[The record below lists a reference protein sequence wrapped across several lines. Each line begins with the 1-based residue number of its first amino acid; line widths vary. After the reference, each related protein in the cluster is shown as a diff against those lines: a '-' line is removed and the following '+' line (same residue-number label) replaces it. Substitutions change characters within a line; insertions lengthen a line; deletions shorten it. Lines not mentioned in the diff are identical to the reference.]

1 MDTKRTPAE
10 RISTLSDQII
20 SKTDPNPLQ
29 SYRKA
34 STISIPALKEIL
46 YGKYSEFRDK
56 CLEIIAN
63 DPLFKHH
70 TSSELTRDQQRKMAF
85 LQMVH
90 YQKKTNLTLQDFIN
104 DPIIVNISGECLF
117 TFDASVAIK
126 TGVHFV
132 LYTFSLLNLGTEKH
146 QKYIERAVNLEDFGC
161 FALTELGH
169 GSNARDINTTA
180 IYDSSTEEFI
190 LNTPNDLAMK
200 FWIGAAAD
208 LANVTA
214 LWAQL
219 IIGETNYG
227 PHVFVVPIRDVKDH
241 SVLPGVVIGDCGSK
255 NGINGIDNGFLI
267 FKNFRIP
274 RDNLLDKFS
283 QVMPNGEFKT
293 TIKNSDK
300 RFGIQLGSL
309 AGGRI
314 TLTHN
319 TISQLI
325 NAITIATRFCAVR
338 TQFGPV
344 GKPEQPLLEYQLT
357 QHRLIPIVANALIYR
372 IAGQSINEFW
382 SKRKEII
389 LKDFKNPAVNEF
401 HALVS
406 ALKPI
411 CSWSAVKGIQQCR
424 EICGG
429 LGYSAYNRLGAL
441 LADTD
446 VCQTFEGENNILI
459 QQTAKFLLDAIKDIY
474 KGKENQYVTA
484 KWLTITP
491 VFEDKCQIMEKTA
504 FCTIEN
510 FRFILEHRANL
521 TLQESVM
528 KLQVNLGSSPD
539 LFTAWNDAQVFHL
552 QTAAKAYGEL
562 FCFNEAV
569 LAMENSKCEK
579 TKAVFKKALDLW
591 TLCRIDEDWGSFR
604 FNDFINSE
612 QYKFVKELV
621 IERCFELKDE
631 VVGIIDA
638 IAPPD
643 HVHGSP
649 LGSYDG
655 NIYNKFLNIVMTAPG
670 CYEKVSWWREIHNI
684 S

>member
-1 MDTKRTPAE
+1 MDAKRTPAE
-10 RISTLSDQII
+10 RISTLNAQLI
-20 SKTDPNPLQ
+20 SRTAPNHLQ
-29 SYRKA
+29 AYRKT
-34 STISIPALKEIL
+34 STISIPALKEIIF
-46 YGKYSEFRDK
+46 GKYSALRDK
-56 CLEIIAN
+56 YLEIIAS

-70 TSSELTRDQQRKMAF
+70 TSSELTRDEQRKLAF
-85 LQMVH
+85 MQVVRF
-90 YQKKTNLTLQDFIN
+90 QNKTNLTLEDWKK
-104 DPIIVNISGECLF
+104 DPINVNIAGECLF
-117 TFDASVAIK
+117 SFDASVAIK
-126 TGVHFV
+126 SGVHFV
-132 LYTFSLLNLGTEKH
+132 LYVFSLINLGTEKH
-146 QKYIERAVNLEDFGC
+146 QKYIERAMDLHDIGS

-180 IYDSSTEEFI
+180 VYDSSTEEFI

-208 LANVTA
+208 LANITV

-227 PHVFVVPIRDVKDH
+227 PHVFIVPIREIKDH
-241 SVLPGVVIGDCGSK
+241 GVLPGVVIGDCGYK
-255 NGINGIDNGFLI
+255 NGNNGIDNGFLI
-267 FKNFRIP
+267 FKNYRIP

-325 NAITIATRFCAVR
+325 NAVTIATRFCAVR

-344 GKPEQPLLEYQLT
+344 GKPEQPLLDYQIT
-357 QHRLIPIVANALIYR
+357 QYRLIPLVANAIIYR
-372 IAGQSINEFW
+372 IAGQSVSEFW
-382 SKRKEII
+382 SQRREII

-446 VCQTFEGENNILI
+446 VCQTFEGENNVLI
-459 QQTAKFLLDAIKDIY
+459 QQTAKFLLDAVKDIY

-484 KWLTITP
+484 KWLTINP
-491 VFEDKCQIMEKTA
+491 VSEEKCQIKEKND
-504 FCTIEN
+504 FCNIAN
-510 FRFILEHRANL
+510 FRFILEHRANSA
-521 TLQESVM
+521 LQESIM
-528 KLQVNLGSSPD
+528 KLQENVGTSPD
-539 LFTAWNDAQVFHL
+539 LFTAWNNAQVFHL

-569 LAMENSKCEK
+569 IAMENSKCEK
-579 TKAVFKKALDLW
+579 TKAVFKNVLDLW
-591 TLCRIDEDWGSFR
+591 TLSRIDEDWGSFR

-612 QYKFVKELV
+612 QYKFVKELI
-621 IERCFELKDE
+621 IERCFELKEE

-649 LGSYDG
+649 LGCYDG
-655 NIYNKFLNIVMTAPG
+655 NIYNKFLNIVMTAPR
-670 CYEKVSWWREIHNI
+670 CYEKVSWWREIHNNP
-684 S
+684 